1 MEDHKTETF
10 IYVVQQSNKQQE
22 AIRFKRRG
30 AGQPKTPPRS
40 PGATGGTGKTAKAPK
55 CLYYF
60 LRFAPAKARNSERRE
75 HINGS

>member
-55 CLYYF
+55 MFILFFEVCTRKSL
-60 LRFAPAKARNSERRE
+60 KQ
-75 HINGS
+75 